1 MWSLDTKIE
10 TEEEFVTIERPE
22 DSGLRQIIQQKLKK
36 KREYLKKL
44 KPNEVTVDE
53 IKNLIMKFRL
63 LIKNEKSYEAGKKKH
78 EMSVEMEES
87 YRTENNLLH

>member
-1 MWSLDTKIE
+1 M
-10 TEEEFVTIERPE
+10 
-22 DSGLRQIIQQKLKK
+22 
-36 KREYLKKL
+36 
-44 KPNEVTVDE
+44 DE